1 MNITVNGK
9 VFIIEANLSL
19 EQFLKDRGFDPART
33 VAAVNGSVAGSE
45 DCGGIILKENDVLD
59 VMSFVGGG

>member
-1 MNITVNGK
+1 MKITVNGK
-9 VFIIEANLSL
+9 PFVIEPGVSL
-19 EQFLKDRGFDPART
+19 EQFLQARGLDPAKT
-33 VAAVNGSVAGSE
+33 VVAVNGNIAGSQ

>member
-9 VFIIEANLSL
+9 KIVIEAGVSL
-19 EQFLKDRGFDPART
+19 KLFLKDRGIDPAKT
-33 VAAVNGSVAGSE
+33 VVAINGNVVGSE
-45 DCGGIILKENDVLD
+45 DCGEIILQKNDVLD

>member
-9 VFIIEANLSL
+9 VESL
-19 EQFLKDRGFDPART
+19 ENGVILHQFLTDNKMKPDQVV
-33 VAAVNGSVAGSE
+33 VAINDNVVERE
-45 DCGGIILKENDVLD
+45 DYAATKLNEGDVLD

>member
-9 VFIIEANLSL
+9 VFVVESGLPL
-19 EQFLKDRGFDPART
+19 EQFLKDRGFDPAKT
-33 VAAVNGSVAGSE
+33 VVAVNGSIAGSE
-45 DCGGIILKENDVLD
+45 DCGGIILKERDVLD